1 MNKKAQ
7 MTFDSSQFSNS
18 SPTQFSSPPNLFQR
32 IAQGIAAIVFLLL
45 FTPVIFGISEALLPN
60 VCTNATTCL
69 FFRFIVP
76 GFILGGI
83 TGAIKYMWDK
93 QQ

>member
-18 SPTQFSSPPNLFQR
+18 APTEISSPPNLFQR
-32 IAQGIAAIVFLLL
+32 IARGILAIVFLLI
-45 FTPVIFGISEALLPN
+45 FTPIIFGISEALLPN
-60 VCTNATTCL
+60 VCTNPTVCL

-76 GFILGGI
+76 GFVLGGI
-83 TGAIKYMWDK
+83 AGAIKYMWDK